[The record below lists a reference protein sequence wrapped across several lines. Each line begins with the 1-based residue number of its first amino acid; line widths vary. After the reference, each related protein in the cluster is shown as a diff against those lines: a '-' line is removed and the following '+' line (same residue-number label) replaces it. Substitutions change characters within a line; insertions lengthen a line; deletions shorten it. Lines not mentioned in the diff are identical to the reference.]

1 MFGSVLARPAAP
13 ASGRGLIPLIRSLT
27 AMALVL
33 LLCERAPAQD
43 YPSGTVTLIVPI
55 AAGGGTDLL
64 ARAVASRLS
73 DRLGKPV
80 VVENRPGRV
89 AAAVAVAG
97 ARPDG
102 HTLLIAPS
110 TTLATA
116 VTLFKKLPYDPESDY
131 VPIAM
136 TTRVGFVLVVN
147 PSLPITSVQDLIKLA
162 KEQPNKL
169 SYGSSGTGGAQ
180 HLAGELFNSLAGVK
194 ITHVPYRGT
203 VPALT
208 DVIAGHVQVAFADPA
223 ASVQLIR
230 DGKVRALAV
239 TSVMRIA
246 SLPEIPPLAET
257 GLKGYESGSW
267 HIIVAPSKTPSAI
280 VNRLH
285 TELKT
290 ILMAPDLK
298 KQISTLGLIPMD
310 TPSIDELRAF
320 VKQQIAFEGKIVRDI
335 GIAASE

>member
-1 MFGSVLARPAAP
+1 MSGSAPVAHVAARGTFSFTCLVVAMTLLSALCTPAPVA
-13 ASGRGLIPLIRSLT
+13 
-27 AMALVL
+27 
-33 LLCERAPAQD
+33 AQD
-43 YPSGTVTLIVPI
+43 YPSGPVTLVVPI

-102 HTLLIAPS
+102 QTLLIAPS
-110 TTLATA
+110 GTLASA
-116 VTLFKKLPYDPESDY
+116 VTLFKKLPYDPENDY

-136 TTRVGFVLVVN
+136 TTKVGFVLVVN
-147 PSLPITSVQDLIKLA
+147 PSLPVKTVQDLVKLA
-162 KEQPNKL
+162 KDQPGKL

-194 ITHVPYRGT
+194 IAHIPYRGT

-208 DVIAGHVQVAFADPA
+208 DVIAGHVQLAFADPA

-230 DGKVRALAV
+230 DGKIRALGV
-239 TSVMRIA
+239 TSLVRIA
-246 SLPEIPPLAET
+246 SLPELPPLAES
-257 GLKGYESGSW
+257 GLKGFESTSW
-267 HIIVAPSKTPSAI
+267 HIIVAPSKTSSAI

-285 TELKT
+285 AELKA
-290 ILMAPDLK
+290 ILAAPDLK
-298 KQISTLGLIPMD
+298 SQINTLGLIPMD
-310 TPSIDELRAF
+310 TPPIDELRAF